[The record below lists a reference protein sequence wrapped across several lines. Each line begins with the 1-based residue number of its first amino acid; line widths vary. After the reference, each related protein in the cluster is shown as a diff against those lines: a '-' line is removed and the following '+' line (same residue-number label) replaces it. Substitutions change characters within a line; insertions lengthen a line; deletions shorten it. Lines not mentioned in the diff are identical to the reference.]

1 MVRIESVL
9 NSWKSVREDAA
20 QAVEDFPANELDY
33 KPLTDVM
40 SFREIAGHILQ
51 AGYGLTGLL
60 LDGVENMAVPE
71 FRQMIGKHVAEL
83 PPVNDAASL
92 ANELR
97 ASFAKR
103 AEQLA
108 AKPVEFWSHEITR
121 FDGAKATRL
130 EMLQMVKEH
139 ELTHRAQLFMFL
151 RMKNIVPPT
160 TRRRQAQQ
168 ARA

>member
-1 MVRIESVL
+1 MVRIETLL

-20 QAVEDFPANELDY
+20 QAVEDLPANELDY
-33 KPLTDVM
+33 KPLADVM

-60 LDGVENMAVPE
+60 LDGTENMAVPE

-83 PPVNDAASL
+83 PAVNDTSSL
-92 ANELR
+92 AKELR
-97 ASFAKR
+97 ASFEKR
-103 AEQLA
+103 SGQLA
-108 AKPVEFWSHEITR
+108 SQPAEFWSHEITR
-121 FDGAKATRL
+121 FDGVKATRL
-130 EMLQMVKEH
+130 EMLQMIKEH

-160 TRRRQAQQ
+160 TRRRLAQQ
-168 ARA
+168 AKA